1 MPSSWTPKEKQRRD
15 RKALSQTH
23 LLLSNQILQDILKK
37 KIVITLW
44 LKLEQLCMTKNLT
57 SKLHLKQRMY
67 SHHITKYTSLEDH
80 LTIFKEIVSDLE
92 TMEVKYNEEN
102 LGLILL
108 CSLPSSLVNIRK
120 ELWW

>member
-44 LKLEQLCMTKNLT
+44 LKLEQSCMTKSLT
-57 SKLHLKQRMY
+57 SKLHLKQQMY
-67 SHHITKYTSLEDH
+67 PHHITKYTSLEDH